1 MRGIFGTSG
10 VRGILG
16 RDYSVFDVMN
26 ISLAATE
33 YFDYRPVL
41 IGWDCRVHSAPLAL
55 ASASYLQIY
64 GVDVALAGVISTPS
78 LQKYLSLDRN
88 RFGIMFT
95 ASHNPPEYF
104 GVKVFTPEGYE
115 VFGEAEEEISRI
127 YHGLGRGGNI
137 DWTISRETTIDMT
150 NDVVSTYVDA
160 IMDLAD
166 PLLPK
171 NRPIDMRIG
180 VDYANCSAIATAGRV
195 LTTNLFREI
204 INVNHVMDG
213 RFPGRMPEPTPETLS
228 KTISNLMTKIDIGL
242 AFDGDA
248 DRGVIF
254 DGEGRIYWGDQIGAA
269 VAISLGEELGVRE
282 VVTPVSTSHAIVSFL
297 ESRGVKVVLTPVG
310 AKNIVG
316 EMLRN
321 GYRFGFEENGGLIY
335 SPHIL
340 GRDGLLTF
348 MLTVALLAK
357 NGSKMISEVLGYMPR
372 TYVAKKKVK
381 IGGRKEDVMRLVRDM
396 LIDKYSGGEVVEL
409 DGVKIILED
418 LAILVRPSGTEPLIR
433 VFVESSDRE
442 AAENTANRI
451 IQWVKEVDSRL
462 TYL

>member
-1 MRGIFGTSG
+1 MKGLFGTSG
-10 VRGILG
+10 IRGILG
-16 RDYSVFDVMN
+16 KDYTVFDVMN
-26 ISLAATE
+26 IALAAAE

-41 IGWDCRVHSAPLAL
+41 IGWDCRVHSSPLAL
-55 ASASYLQIY
+55 ASASFLQIH

-78 LQKYLSLDRN
+78 LQKYLSLERD

-115 VFGEAEEEISRI
+115 IFGEAEEEITRI
-127 YHGLGRGGNI
+127 YYSLGSSRNI
-137 DWTISRETTIDMT
+137 DWTISRE
-150 NDVVSTYVDA
+150 STLDLTKEVISSYVDA
-160 IMDLAD
+160 IISIAE

-171 NRPIDMRIG
+171 EWPIDMRIG
-180 VDYANCSAIATAGRV
+180 VDYANCSAIATAGRIFS
-195 LTTNLFREI
+195 TNLFREVV
-204 INVNHVMDG
+204 NVNHIMNG
-213 RFPGRMPEPTPETLS
+213 RFPGRMPEPTPDTLS
-228 KTISNLMTKIDIGL
+228 KTLSRLMAKIDVGL

-254 DGEGRIYWGDQIGAA
+254 DGKGTIYWGDQIGAA
-269 VAISLGEELGVRE
+269 VATSLGEELGVRE
-282 VVTPVSTSHAIVSFL
+282 VVTPVSTSHTIVSFL
-297 ESRGVKVVLTPVG
+297 ENRGVRVILTPVG

-335 SPHIL
+335 TPHIL

-348 MLTVALLAK
+348 MLTVALLTK
-357 NGSKMISEVLGYMPR
+357 NRSREISEVLKNLPK

-396 LIDKYSGGEVVEL
+396 LIDKYGGGEIVEL
-409 DGVKIILED
+409 DGVKIILEN

-433 VFVESSDRE
+433 VFVESSHKDK
-442 AAENTANRI
+442 AEETAMEI
-451 IQWVKEVDSRL
+451 IQLIREVDNRL